1 MMVVA
6 KGKKMAGDKK
16 GKETVDSNPIEHQS
30 KPPTPVYPEEK
41 DRRDI
46 LEANLKKM
54 GCGKLWDLPWRY
66 ADDFLVNEIA
76 QQRSVN
82 WPDTIRGKPEK
93 WTSELLAQKWGLS
106 LGGKNLPAR
115 KVNLAEKYFEGR
127 PSGGDGWKLAD
138 CRHQELRE
146 VLEFLIP
153 LLNPNKPK
161 RVTVQVASAVVDCL
175 LNNTNYSWA
184 RIFEE
189 RIKNQVLKLQN
200 VRVSFLAAYCLNL
213 YQTEEELLTKKERKA
228 WEHLKWS
235 LVHGHEY
242 TKDPDNQQSP
252 DKGGEDGE
260 ETESDKEEDPIPD
273 KSSKPETTP
282 RKSERLAEEKRK
294 PVEEKRYTAEEK
306 GKLAEEK
313 KHPHSE
319 KFQPSVGG
327 DHIPEK
333 FPDKFTPSGIA
344 EQTVW
349 WANKTAAVINKLTAQ
364 HKETAAKLE
373 KAEAKWKEATGK
385 VAQLESQLKEAAIM
399 LCCKPENIAAGIK
412 EKLRVCNTV
421 EDFQIQA
428 RKDQQKLAE
437 YEKERSM
444 LRVERAILLTQV
456 EQSKNK
462 DAWNEK
468 ALSRLEEANLTVK
481 KLAKLDTP
489 GRIRTEAIDKFLE
502 KGHVNYKPIFD
513 TLSKFT
519 AEMEEAL
526 EEFQNSLHPL
536 KEIMKDLH
544 TELRRRREAPDD
556 DDYSGQGRMMKRRRV
571 IPADTDDEFSDPEEG
586 RSPVKIKVELED
598 GKQEAQGPDM
608 TMSKKEQEETSSKP
622 SPNGQTSK
630 IPEEP
635 STTVEGL
642 AGKEL
647 EEGKL

>member
-6 KGKKMAGDKK
+6 KGKKIVGDKK
-16 GKETVDSNPIEHQS
+16 GKEVVDSTPIEHLS
-30 KPPTPVYPEEK
+30 KPPTPGYPEEK

-46 LEANLKKM
+46 LEANLRKM

-66 ADDFLVNEIA
+66 SDDFLVNEVA
-76 QQRSVN
+76 LQRSVN
-82 WPDTIRGKPEK
+82 WPNTIRGKPEK

-106 LGGKNLPAR
+106 LEGKDLPAR

-175 LNNTNYSWA
+175 INNGNYSWA

-189 RIKNQVLKLQN
+189 RIKNQVLKLQS

-235 LVHGHEY
+235 LAHGHEY
-242 TKDPDNQQSP
+242 AQDPDNQQSP
-252 DKGGEDGE
+252 GKGEEDGE

-282 RKSERLAEEKRK
+282 RKSERLAEEKKK

-306 GKLAEEK
+306 GKSAEDK
-313 KHPHSE
+313 KNPHSE

-327 DHIPEK
+327 DHFPDK

-344 EQTVW
+344 EQNLW
-349 WANKTAAVINKLTAQ
+349 WANKSAAVINKLTTQ
-364 HKETAAKLE
+364 HREATAKLE

-385 VAQLESQLKEAAIM
+385 VAQMESQLKEAAIM
-399 LCCKPENIAAGIK
+399 LYCKPENIAAGIK
-412 EKLRVCNTV
+412 EKLRICNTV

-428 RKDQQKLAE
+428 KKDQQKIAE
-437 YEKERSM
+437 YEKERST
-444 LRVERAILLTQV
+444 LKIERAILLTQV

-481 KLAKLDTP
+481 KLAKLDTL

-526 EEFQNSLHPL
+526 EEFRKSIHPL
-536 KEIMKDLH
+536 KEIMEDLH
-544 TELRRRREAPDD
+544 VELRRRRLSQND
-556 DDYSGQGRMMKRRRV
+556 DDYSAQGRMKRRRV
-571 IPADTDDEFSDPEEG
+571 IPSDTEEEFSDPEEG
-586 RSPVKIKVELED
+586 RSPVKVKVELEE
-598 GKQEAQGPDM
+598 GKQEAQGPDT

-622 SPNGQTSK
+622 SPSGQTSK

-635 STTVEGL
+635 STTAEGL